1 MLFFCYSDLPLLPPT
16 DTLESKKRKNVTLEC
31 KENSQTLNI
40 SDHKTVNKSKNR
52 LTPLKLYSKKHD
64 KKGMALREGS
74 GWVDPI
80 GRPGRATSRLL
91 LDYGWSF

>member
-31 KENSQTLNI
+31 KENSQTLKI
-40 SDHKTVNKSKNR
+40 PDHKKVNKNR

-64 KKGMALREGS
+64 KKVMDWRDGS
-74 GWVDPI
+74 GWGDTIV
-80 GRPGRATSRLL
+80 R
-91 LDYGWSF
+91 